1 MKEIK
6 DTTTK
11 LELVENKFKDVS
23 KIKEL
28 TEVLETAKTLC
39 NMKYRV
45 FYMVNEVGE
54 TIEIKKTFDIIYN
67 DSLLGNQRIAQYDKR
82 NILSEDEE
90 DRYYLVIGICDIIG
104 VCFKFKNKI
113 YMVERN
119 ELAIKNKE
127 FIEKLK
133 EQLREEEKLEI
144 ETTVID
150 TVDLCRKEAGVEVRW
165 GI

>member
-6 DTTTK
+6 DSITK
-11 LELVENKFKDVS
+11 LELVDNEFKDVS
-23 KIKEL
+23 KVKEL
-28 TEVLETAKTLC
+28 TEVLETAKSLC

-45 FYMVNEVGE
+45 FYMVDDNKEA
-54 TIEIKKTFDIIYN
+54 IEIKKTFDIIYN
-67 DSLLGNQRIAQYDKR
+67 DSLLGNQRLVQYDKR
-82 NILSEDEE
+82 NILSKDED

-104 VCFKFKNKI
+104 VCFKFNNKI

-150 TVDLCRKEAGVEVRW
+150 TVDLCRKEAGVEIKW